1 MPFTPS
7 HAIVALPFIRT
18 PLLPAAIAIGAMAPD
33 LPLFVRFL
41 PLSYQV
47 THTNV
52 IASVVLALLLLV
64 IWYALLRPAVR
75 ELSPTWL
82 ARRLPPGWDATGRRA
97 WESVRAPRSG
107 ARPELGRRDLG
118 HRTLWHRTWV
128 FAALVALSLTLGV
141 ISHIVWDAFT
151 HEGRWGLAV
160 LPGLEEQWG
169 PLLGY
174 KWLQYGSGVLGLVV
188 LAAFGAW
195 WITRA
200 GTGPFVRILPAW
212 VRVGWWVSLPVILL
226 VAWVGGLVVLGPIE
240 GTFTAAHLSYRVLPP
255 ACAVWGAL
263 TLVLC
268 AVVVGRRYSA
278 GRRSSGGPGTPSV
291 RQA

>member
-7 HAIVALPFIRT
+7 HAIVALPFVRT

-52 IASVVLALLLLV
+52 IATSVLALVLLV

-82 ARRLPPGWDATGRRA
+82 ARRLPGEWDATGRRA
-97 WESVRAPRSG
+97 WETVRAPRPG
-107 ARPELGRRDLG
+107 ARRELWRRSWVV
-118 HRTLWHRTWV
+118 TL
-128 FAALVALSLTLGV
+128 LVALSLMLGV
-141 ISHIVWDAFT
+141 VSHIVWDAFT
-151 HEGRWGLAV
+151 HEGRWGLGVFPA
-160 LPGLEEQWG
+160 LEDQWG

-188 LAAFGAW
+188 LAAFSAW
-195 WITRA
+195 WISRA
-200 GTGPFVRILPAW
+200 GTDPVLRVLPAW
-212 VRVGWWVSLPVILL
+212 VRVSWWISLPVILL
-226 VAWVGGLVVLGPIE
+226 TAWLGGLVVLGPIE

-268 AVVVGRRYSA
+268 VVVVVVRRYS
-278 GRRSSGGPGTPSV
+278 SGPGTPRV

>member
-7 HAIVALPFIRT
+7 HAIVALPFVRT
-18 PLLPAAIAIGAMAPD
+18 PLLPAAIAIGAMTPD

-52 IASVVLALLLLV
+52 IASMLLALVLLV
-64 IWYALLRPAVR
+64 LWYGLIRPAVR
-75 ELSPTWL
+75 ELSPLWL
-82 ARRLPPGWDATGRRA
+82 ARRLPPQWDAIGPSA
-97 WESVRAPRSG
+97 WEWVRAPRPG
-107 ARPELGRRDLG
+107 ARHAVWRRAV
-118 HRTLWHRTWV
+118 V
-128 FAALVALSLTLGV
+128 FGPLVALSLLLGV
-141 ISHIVWDAFT
+141 VSHIVWDAFT
-151 HEGRWGLAV
+151 HEGRWGLSVFPA
-160 LPGLEEQWG
+160 LEDPWG

-188 LAAFGAW
+188 LAGFGIWWMRGASPSATPRVLPAGVRAAW
-195 WITRA
+195 WI
-200 GTGPFVRILPAW
+200 
-212 VRVGWWVSLPVILL
+212 SLPLILL
-226 VAWVGGLVVLGPIE
+226 AAWLGGLAVLGPIE
-240 GTFTAAHLSYRVLPP
+240 GTFTVAHLSYRVLPP

-268 AVVVGRRYSA
+268 GVVVGRRYSA